1 MNLIK
6 FTSTKMPFGW
16 MGNMAGFWDKTPLNI
31 SCDGKSWNSSENL
44 FQAMRFND
52 DKIIRLIAAP
62 NGYYSK
68 IVAKKHKEHMC
79 IEPMAE
85 QDVCNMCYIVLLKI
99 VQHPILLNELLNGTG
114 EIIDNGYVNPFGED
128 TLIIEDV
135 SFRMGG
141 SGLFWGAA
149 KIPNSEMWAGYNI
162 LGEIFC
168 FWVNLNLIM

>member
-1 MNLIK
+1 
-6 FTSTKMPFGW
+6 
-16 MGNMAGFWDKTPLNI
+16 
-31 SCDGKSWNSSENL
+31 
-44 FQAMRFND
+44 
-52 DKIIRLIAAP
+52 
-62 NGYYSK
+62 
-68 IVAKKHKEHMC
+68 MC

-162 LGEIFC
+162 LGEIFM
-168 FWVNLNLIM
+168 FLRNLINENPLNDLPSIALRLKSPETNGFMRRFNEIVLDTHKPH